1 MFELLEKAVLTGLGA
16 VSMTQKKAEELL
28 TELKEKYKLSEDE
41 GKALLDK
48 IQAMAKD
55 SRERINEIA
64 ENEVRKAIERIGLV
78 PREEFDRLQKRVQA
92 LENMVSDEDLGPEC

>member
-1 MFELLEKAVLTGLGA
+1 MFELLEKALLTGLGA

-28 TELKEKYKLSEDE
+28 TEMKEKYKLSEDE

-64 ENEVRKAIERIGLV
+64 ENEVKKTIERMGLV

>member
-1 MFELLEKAVLTGLGA
+1 MFELLEKALLTGLGA
-16 VSMTQKKAEELL
+16 VSMTQKKAEEFLA
-28 TELKEKYKLSEDE
+28 EMKEKYKLSEDE

-64 ENEVRKAIERIGLV
+64 ENEVER
-78 PREEFDRLQKRVQA
+78 P
-92 LENMVSDEDLGPEC
+92 

>member
-1 MFELLEKAVLTGLGA
+1 MFELLEKALLTGLGA

-28 TELKEKYKLSEDE
+28 AEMKEKYKLSEDE
-41 GKALLDK
+41 GKALFDK

-64 ENEVRKAIERIGLV
+64 EAEVKKAIERIGLV
-78 PREEFDRLQKRVQA
+78 PRDEFERLQKRVQA
-92 LENMVSDEDLGPEC
+92 LESMVTDEDEGPGC

>member
-64 ENEVRKAIERIGLV
+64 ENEVKKAIERIGLV
-78 PREEFDRLQKRVQA
+78 PRDEFELLQKRVQA
-92 LENMVSDEDLGPEC
+92 LENMVNDEDLGPEC

>member
-1 MFELLEKAVLTGLGA
+1 MFELLEKALLTGLGA

-28 TELKEKYKLSEDE
+28 TEMKEKYKLSEDE

-48 IQAMAKD
+48 IQTMAKD

-64 ENEVRKAIERIGLV
+64 ENEVKKTIERMGLV

>member
-1 MFELLEKAVLTGLGA
+1 MFELLEKALLTGLGA

-28 TELKEKYKLSEDE
+28 TEMKEKYKLSEDE

-64 ENEVRKAIERIGLV
+64 ENEVKKTIERMGLV

-92 LENMVSDEDLGPEC
+92 LENMVSDEDPGPEC

>member
-1 MFELLEKAVLTGLGA
+1 MFELLEKALLTGLGA

-28 TELKEKYKLSEDE
+28 TEMKEKYKLSEDE

-64 ENEVRKAIERIGLV
+64 ENEVKKTIERMGLV
-78 PREEFDRLQKRVQA
+78 SREEFDRLQKRVQA
-92 LENMVSDEDLGPEC
+92 LENMVSDEDPGPEC

>member
-1 MFELLEKAVLTGLGA
+1 MFELLEKALLTGLGA
-16 VSMTQKKAEELL
+16 VSMTQKKAEEFLA
-28 TELKEKYKLSEDE
+28 EMKEKYKLSEDE

-64 ENEVRKAIERIGLV
+64 ENEVRKAIERMGMV

-92 LENMVSDEDLGPEC
+92 LENMVTDEDLGPEC